1 MANASLKWNNHIT
14 GILTQIEG
22 QDNDMD
28 RMDNEE
34 MDDENLVNE
43 ANAEDEEDKQN

>member
-1 MANASLKWNNHIT
+1 
-14 GILTQIEG
+14 
-22 QDNDMD
+22 MD

-43 ANAEDEEDKQN
+43 ANAEDEEDKQNWNSFWKITTLNYCKNK